1 MKKNIFIF
9 ILLSV
14 SRFACQKNT
23 DNVLSSKEETLTK
36 NSWVAE
42 SAGVKQQLSFNND
55 KSFKFGAALSGVFGA
70 YKFNFAVNVSGN
82 WILQEDNVFIS
93 NLKIEVLNN
102 GTPVTNLKAA
112 NGLSSDLNN
121 LIAEMLKQYNKY
133 IEIDANGNIK
143 LSNDAANK
151 FVWAKE
157 KINEGKLVITI
168 ADKKIEFKRA

>member
-1 MKKNIFIF
+1 MKKNIFI
-9 ILLSV
+9 LLLIAV
-14 SRFACQKNT
+14 SLFACQKST
-23 DNVLSSKEETLTK
+23 DSVLSSKEETLTK
-36 NSWVAE
+36 SAWVAE
-42 SAGVKQQLSFNND
+42 SAGVKQQLSFNSD
-55 KSFKFGAALSGVFGA
+55 KSFKFGAAVSGVFGA

-102 GTPVTNLKAA
+102 GTPVTNLKSA
-112 NGLSSDLNN
+112 NGLSSDVNN
-121 LIAEMLKQYNKY
+121 VVAGLLKQYNKY

-151 FVWAKE
+151 FVWAIDR
-157 KINEGKLVITI
+157 INDGKLVITI